1 MSIKVISDVGID
13 LDTYILE
20 CKYENEYYSN
30 LLRPYPLLFLMDHC
44 LPYKVGLGW
53 LYEANASNNNG
64 TLCQVTPKIILH

>member
-44 LPYKVGLGW
+44 LPYKVGLG
-53 LYEANASNNNG
+53 
-64 TLCQVTPKIILH
+64 